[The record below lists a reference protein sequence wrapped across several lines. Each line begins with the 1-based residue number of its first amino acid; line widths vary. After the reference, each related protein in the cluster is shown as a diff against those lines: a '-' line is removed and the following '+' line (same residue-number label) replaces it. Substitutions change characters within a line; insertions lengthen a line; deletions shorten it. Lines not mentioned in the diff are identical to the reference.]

1 MPSRVIR
8 NLHMS
13 KYLTNEIFKKT
24 VNTRFWLVDPSLER
38 YPLDLVECVDGYLT
52 PRQEQFSLR
61 FRGDPG
67 QVFPQRIYPMEH
79 DSIGDFELFLVPIAR
94 DDSGTYYEA
103 VFNRLVEVS
112 QTKTELQYQQQA
124 Q

>member
-1 MPSRVIR
+1 
-8 NLHMS
+8 MS
-13 KYLTNEIFKKT
+13 KHLTREMFKKN
-24 VNTRFWLVDPSLER
+24 VNTRFWLVDASPEP
-38 YPLDLVECVDGYLT
+38 YALDLVECVDGHST

-67 QVFPQRIYPMEH
+67 QVFPQRLYPIKH
-79 DSIGDFELFLVPIAR
+79 DAIGDFELFLVPIAR

-103 VFNRLVEVS
+103 VFNRLVQV
-112 QTKTELQYQQQA
+112 QHADAELQHQQQA